1 MDILSQSIRKLESLL
16 LPNIIQQEDKQLRA
30 EIAVLKEERKK
41 LEAVEA
47 ELRAGVSFYGSYFTT
62 SQWQCKTYQGRGLQR
77 VEPYHQ
83 A

>member
-1 MDILSQSIRKLESLL
+1 MDSLSQSIRKLESLL
-16 LPNIIQQEDKQLRA
+16 LHNISQQEDKQLRA

-62 SQWQCKTYQGRGLQR
+62 SQ
-77 VEPYHQ
+77 
-83 A
+83 